1 MGIPPAKPHVA
12 VSVLCDGTN
21 IDYAVCAGCVCVGG
35 KRGGRVFRFFT
46 TVMAG
51 TLSAARNESKFA
63 QMTMTQTV
71 QQESRVTI

>member
-1 MGIPPAKPHVA
+1 MWQ
-12 VSVLCDGTN
+12 SVCCVMAQTLIMLYVLD
-21 IDYAVCAGCVCVGG
+21 VCVWVEKGG
-35 KRGGRVFRFFT
+35 GVFRFFT